1 MPIDKKRPL
10 RGIIYE
16 QLVDDILSGRINAG
30 EKLLESDLADKFN
43 VSRTPIREALLQL
56 EKEGYTEH
64 VKNVG
69 ATVKKISAQTVKEIF
84 EVIAVLEGE
93 ATGLAVTAGISEQ
106 DMDQLRQLQVEMV
119 RAAEERDYIAYNKL
133 NIRFHHFFLKR
144 CGNKTLSGIAR
155 DMRNRMYRLVSEG
168 LSFPTKL
175 SIQDHHNEGEHRPDP
190 GSLCGSGDSGK
201 NGTEHAYNQHHGRH
215 HGPQDHT
222 PDLPAGDST
231 ALFQGNGW
239 SQFRIQTAFDQDVS
253 DIKA

>member
-84 EVIAVLEGE
+84 EVIAALEGE

-106 DMDQLRQLQVEMV
+106 DMDQLRQLQAEMV
-119 RAAEERDYIAYNKL
+119 RAAEGRDYIAYNKL
-133 NIRFHHFFLKR
+133 NIRFHHFFLER

-168 LSFPTKL
+168 LSLPMNIEKYL
-175 SIQDHHNEGEHRPDP
+175 DSHNLIIEAAASQLGDPAQQRMKEHIREA
-190 GSLCGSGDSGK
+190 S
-201 NGTEHAYNQHHGRH
+201 
-215 HGPQDHT
+215 
-222 PDLPAGDST
+222 
-231 ALFQGNGW
+231 QGLVKMMIRRYG
-239 SQFRIQTAFDQDVS
+239 
-253 DIKA
+253 